1 MRNKIVDVK
10 LDGTGECI
18 EAVNADE
25 ISPHA
30 FIEARKKAEKS
41 LRSFKRDMKKYAEE
55 LGIDN
60 LAAEQ
65 IAQAKARNNMTFL
78 PKETETHNNAI
89 LTALESAGVTRSTER
104 SAAELEA
111 IEHNR
116 EQRRKQAERIA
127 EHNARRLKTEHE
139 IAWEY
144 AGILAN
150 KGTLEERQQ
159 SWLNEYLRSH
169 HLTAPKIRAFIENGG
184 KTRRPVKAEVQ

>member
-60 LAAEQ
+60 LEAEQ
-65 IAQAKARNNMTFL
+65 IAQAKAL
-78 PKETETHNNAI
+78 
-89 LTALESAGVTRSTER
+89 
-104 SAAELEA
+104 
-111 IEHNR
+111 NR
-116 EQRRKQAERIA
+116 TKRR
-127 EHNARRLKTEHE
+127 
-139 IAWEY
+139 
-144 AGILAN
+144 
-150 KGTLEERQQ
+150 
-159 SWLNEYLRSH
+159 
-169 HLTAPKIRAFIENGG
+169 
-184 KTRRPVKAEVQ
+184 